1 MNILI
6 SVNNKYLN
14 QIKTALF
21 SLSLFT
27 NSNVTVYL
35 MNHSLD
41 GQDVISLKE
50 YLKEKCNFNLIEID
64 VKKTALDSF
73 PVYLHLSIET
83 YYRLLAQFL
92 LPDTVDRI
100 LWLDAD
106 VIIFKDITDFY
117 NQDFDEQLLI
127 ACADVNHNRQ
137 DILNVKKEIGI
148 SQNHLYFNAGII
160 LFNLEKLRK
169 ETTKQEILNTC
180 QKLKSKVVF
189 MDQDILNYLY
199 QCKVKYENPKKYN
212 YQLTNDPLIEKKD
225 LEDIHILHYS
235 GPNKPWDYK
244 QFNKT
249 SKYYWN
255 IKIKQGCG
263 IEYFKI
269 ITIAAVYK
277 IFMKVK
283 RIYLKQART

>member
-160 LFNLEKLRK
+160 LFNL
-169 ETTKQEILNTC
+169 
-180 QKLKSKVVF
+180 
-189 MDQDILNYLY
+189 
-199 QCKVKYENPKKYN
+199 
-212 YQLTNDPLIEKKD
+212 
-225 LEDIHILHYS
+225 
-235 GPNKPWDYK
+235 
-244 QFNKT
+244 
-249 SKYYWN
+249 
-255 IKIKQGCG
+255 
-263 IEYFKI
+263 
-269 ITIAAVYK
+269 
-277 IFMKVK
+277 
-283 RIYLKQART
+283 